1 VNKFLRNIKMKVRI
15 YIFLLATLC
24 FASSLKAQE
33 QAQSQG
39 STPSVTQGAAMMPA
53 SSVDT
58 QGIRKY
64 LLGPGDTLDV
74 RVFGQPDLNWQGEVE
89 ADGNITSLPFIETPI
104 RVQCRTD
111 KEVQK
116 DIISAYSKFLKSPQ
130 ISVRVTG
137 RNSRTPATIFGAV
150 AAPARVQMLR
160 PVRLNEVLTLS
171 GGLTE
176 RANGDIQILHTELVM
191 CPEPGEA
198 VEPLTTAGGLAPT
211 TLQVYKWADLLA
223 GKTEANPMIRP
234 GDVVTVMESKP
245 VYITGSVG
253 SPQPVLLREG
263 YTLSRV
269 LAMVGGPTAAAKASD
284 VRIYRSK
291 LGSPETEVIR
301 VDLDAIKKKKKED
314 VVLQAYDIIEV
325 PKASD
330 WNASMLLKGFAKTVL
345 GGVMGAPAQ
354 ALQYRVIY

>member
-1 VNKFLRNIKMKVRI
+1 MKVRT
-15 YIFLLATLC
+15 YILLFATLC
-24 FASSLKAQE
+24 FSSSLMAQE
-33 QAQSQG
+33 QGQSQG
-39 STPSVTQGAAMMPA
+39 STQSAAQGASIMTA

-116 DIISAYSKFLKSPQ
+116 DIITAYSKFLKSPQ

-137 RNSRTPATIFGAV
+137 RNSRSPATVFGAV

-176 RANGDIQILHTELVM
+176 RANGDIQILHTEIVM
-191 CPEPGEA
+191 CPEPGEV
-198 VEPLTTAGGLAPT
+198 VEPLTTADGLAPN
-211 TLQVYKWADLLA
+211 TLKIYKWVDLLA

-234 GDVVTVMESKP
+234 GDVVTVMEAKP
-245 VYITGSVG
+245 VYITGSVN

-269 LAMVGGPTAAAKASD
+269 LAMVGGPSTGAKATD
-284 VRIYRSK
+284 IRIYRNE
-291 LGSPETEVIR
+291 LGSPEKVIR
-301 VDLDAIKKKKKED
+301 VDLEAVKKRKAED

-325 PKASD
+325 PKASE
-330 WNASMLLKGFAKTVL
+330 WNASTLLKGFAKTLL

>member
-1 VNKFLRNIKMKVRI
+1 MKART
-15 YIFLLATLC
+15 YILLLATLC
-24 FASSLKAQE
+24 FATSLKAQE
-33 QAQSQG
+33 QGSSQGPTQG
-39 STPSVTQGAAMMPA
+39 STQSLPQGASVMPA

-89 ADGNITSLPFIETPI
+89 ADGNITSLPFIENPI

-116 DIISAYSKFLKSPQ
+116 DIIAAYSKFLRSPQ

-137 RNSRTPATIFGAV
+137 RNSRNPATIFGAV

-160 PVRLNEVLTLS
+160 PVRLNEVLTQS
-171 GGLTE
+171 GGITE
-176 RANGDIQILHTELVM
+176 RANGDIQILHTEPVM
-191 CPEPGEA
+191 CPEPGEV
-198 VEPLTTAGGLAPT
+198 VEPLTTADGLAPN
-211 TLQVYKWADLLA
+211 TLRIYKWIDLVA
-223 GKTEANPMIRP
+223 GKTEANPVVRP
-234 GDVVTVMESKP
+234 GDVVTVMEAKP
-245 VYITGSVG
+245 IYITGSVG
-253 SPQPVLLREG
+253 APQPVLLREG

-269 LAMVGGPTAAAKASD
+269 VAMVGGPTTGAKSTD

-291 LGSPETEVIR
+291 PGSTDMDVIH
-301 VDLDAIKKKKKED
+301 VDLDAVKKKKKAD

-330 WNASMLLKGFAKTVL
+330 WSPSVLLKGFAKTLL

-354 ALQYRVIY
+354 ILNYRVIY

>member
-1 VNKFLRNIKMKVRI
+1 MKLRPFVM
-15 YIFLLATLC
+15 LLVIAC
-24 FASSLKAQE
+24 FSPVLLAQE
-33 QAQSQG
+33 QSQTQANGPNLPQGG
-39 STPSVTQGAAMMPA
+39 SVLNA
-53 SSVDT
+53 SVDA

-74 RVFGQPDLNWQGEVE
+74 RVFGQPDLNWTGEVE
-89 ADGNITSLPFIETPI
+89 ADGNITSLPFIETPV

-116 DIISAYSKFLKSPQ
+116 DIVAAYSKFLRKPQ

-137 RNSRTPATIFGAV
+137 RNSRSPATIFGAV
-150 AAPARVQMLR
+150 AAPTRVQMLR
-160 PVRLNEVLTLS
+160 PVRLNEAITLS

-176 RANGDIQILHTELVM
+176 RANGDIQILHTENVM
-191 CPEPGEA
+191 CPEPGEV
-198 VEPLTTAGGLAPT
+198 VEPLTTAEGLAPT
-211 TLQVYKWADLLA
+211 TLKIYKWLDLLS
-223 GKTEANPMIRP
+223 GKPEGNPTIRP

-245 VYITGSVG
+245 VYITGNVA

-269 LAMVGGPTAAAKASD
+269 LAMVGGPTSGAKSSD
-284 VRIYRSK
+284 VRIYRLK
-291 LGSPETEVIR
+291 PGTGQDEVLH
-301 VDLDAIKKKKKED
+301 VDLDAVKKRKKAD

-325 PKASD
+325 PKASEWRPD
-330 WNASMLLKGFAKTVL
+330 ILLKGLAKSMM
-345 GGVMGAPAQ
+345 GGFMGLPTQ